1 METQALDDLTPDDLT
16 PDDDVAAHR
25 AKAKTEL
32 DQIAGQAR
40 QALTEQGLGDISL
53 FFLIPNSGDSILA
66 FGTPGDPD
74 DHLWNRVGEIVAA
87 IVRQTVGLDR
97 YAVQTSHVCHHRH
110 DS

>member
-53 FFLIPNSGDSILA
+53 FIFDSEQRRQ
-66 FGTPGDPD
+66 
-74 DHLWNRVGEIVAA
+74 HLG
-87 IVRQTVGLDR
+87 VRHPWR
-97 YAVQTSHVCHHRH
+97 S
-110 DS
+110 